1 MPHQKNYG
9 PTAKVSGKLSVKR
22 VGKRSKTVKQ
32 PLSPNPGMTPCYAPY
47 LPAGTNSV
55 GSKAKSY

>member
-1 MPHQKNYG
+1 VARGHITVTTP
-9 PTAKVSGKLSVKR
+9 KVRGGISVKR
-22 VGKRSKTVKQ
+22 QGKRHPVVKQ